1 MIKGGQPININ
12 KFNIFSNDFDC
23 ESTAVQFFM
32 AFVIIPVGVGLPIA
46 IASPVIT
53 MIGDGHGGDANAGI
67 GWVGGEINCS
77 HLEGERTATAIEI
90 RNLIR
95 SRGSADIGDTDHGKE
110 LRFGR
115 GTAGPFLGNH
125 DLIAAFDGA

>member
-53 MIGDGHGGDANAGI
+53 MIGDGLIGGVAQSAGY
-67 GWVGGEINCS
+67 VQE
-77 HLEGERTATAIEI
+77 
-90 RNLIR
+90 
-95 SRGSADIGDTDHGKE
+95 K
-110 LRFGR
+110 
-115 GTAGPFLGNH
+115 
-125 DLIAAFDGA
+125 